1 MEARVPDILTY
12 TFMQNA
18 LLAAFLVGL
27 AAPMVGVFLVQR
39 RLSLIGDGMGHVA
52 LAGVAVGVVT
62 NQAPVLTALVFA
74 VLAAVGIEL
83 VRAHGRTSSIPTAAR
98 TANTSA
104 VRTGAWFV
112 TTPTATP
119 ASATWPMPSPI
130 RDSRRWTRKTPT
142 IGAARPTRNAA
153 RSAFCMKV

>member
-1 MEARVPDILTY
+1 MPGRRAPRRPATTDTTTATRTSPRTRLQPDHSTTFQEATVPDILTY
-12 TFMQNA
+12 DFMQHA

-62 NQAPVLTALVFA
+62 NHAPVLPALVFA
-74 VLAAVGIEL
+74 GLAAVAIEL

-104 VRTGAWFV
+104 VR
-112 TTPTATP
+112 
-119 ASATWPMPSPI
+119 
-130 RDSRRWTRKTPT
+130 
-142 IGAARPTRNAA
+142 
-153 RSAFCMKV
+153 